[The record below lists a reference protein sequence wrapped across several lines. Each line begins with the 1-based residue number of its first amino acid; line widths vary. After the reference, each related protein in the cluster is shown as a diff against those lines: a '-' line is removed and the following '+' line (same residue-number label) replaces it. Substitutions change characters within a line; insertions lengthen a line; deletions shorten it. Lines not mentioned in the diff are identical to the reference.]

1 MPLRLRQIQQRKAA
15 RSCKEQD
22 PALLSE
28 SVSLLADLHNDL
40 TVLKNFDGTPR
51 KVAYKKERIGHYM
64 PWVKGLIE
72 GDQGHEDKI
81 LQHMLVW
88 SIDIC
93 DIDQFLMIAEYMAK
107 HELNPPFETKL
118 ASFVS
123 DNAREQIATMT
134 IDEALAIESFL
145 SDKDVNEKTH
155 AQFLR
160 LLGEKLLETDEPTI
174 EVAEEVEEFWARALE
189 LDQDVGVKTK
199 LKALTKSIE
208 ERKASE
214 TAE

>member
-1 MPLRLRQIQQRKAA
+1 MPLRLRKIQQRKAA
-15 RSCKEQD
+15 RSCKSQD
-22 PALLSE
+22 PALLNE

-40 TVLKNFDGTPR
+40 TVIKSFDGKPR

-81 LQHMLVW
+81 LQYMLVW
-88 SIDIC
+88 SVDIG
-93 DIDQFLMIAEYMAK
+93 DIEQFLMIAEYMSK
-107 HELNPPFETKL
+107 HDLNPPFETKL

-123 DNAREQIATMT
+123 DNAREQIAAMS

-160 LLGEKLLETDEPTI
+160 LLGEKLLESDEPTI
-174 EVAEEVEEFWARALE
+174 EVAEEVEAFWARALE

>member
-1 MPLRLRQIQQRKAA
+1 MPLRLRKIQQRKAA
-15 RSCKEQD
+15 RSCKSQD
-22 PALLSE
+22 PALLNE

-40 TVLKNFDGTPR
+40 TVIKSFDGKPR

-81 LQHMLVW
+81 LQYMLVW
-88 SIDIC
+88 SVDIG
-93 DIDQFLMIAEYMAK
+93 DIEQFLMIAEYMSK
-107 HELNPPFETKL
+107 HDLNPPFETKL

-123 DNAREQIATMT
+123 DNAREQITTMT
-134 IDEALAIESFL
+134 LDEALKIEAFL

-160 LLGEKLLETDEPTI
+160 LLGEKILEGEPETL
-174 EVAEEVEEFWARALE
+174 EMLGKAEAVWSKALE
-189 LDQDVGVKTK
+189 LDPEVGIKTK
-199 LKALTKSIE
+199 LRSLIKAIE
-208 ERKASE
+208 EQTAEE